1 MRVLSPGLL
10 LCLVTASSAYAAE
23 TVEILRDNF
32 GTPHIFARTSAGAAY
47 GAGYAQA
54 EDRKDALL
62 RNLRSAVAADQP
74 ALSPRMQR
82 IVEAFAMP
90 TFAFQVSGEYAMI
103 VAAAQNGWIDGD
115 SAILESLGAFK
126 RAGCAGVITYFA
138 PKAARMLGA

>member
-10 LCLVTASSAYAAE
+10 ICLVTASSAYAAE

-62 RNLRSAVAADQP
+62 RNLRSAEATDQP
-74 ALSPRMQR
+74 ALSSRVQ
-82 IVEAFAMP
+82 
-90 TFAFQVSGEYAMI
+90 SI
-103 VAAAQNGWIDGD
+103 VAAFAAGINRYLLEHPDAA
-115 SAILESLGAFK
+115 SAPVTPAMVVTYSIGRVVGAN
-126 RAGCAGVITYFA
+126 V
-138 PKAARMLGA
+138 